1 MDRLSDNGKRLQW
14 QVRAWWVLKWLVFFV
29 SCWFIYLHVK
39 DEWGRIGVHSHPA
52 RAMMQMLE
60 SPFFLLVIFLA
71 FFNWGLE
78 ALKWKYLVRNIETV
92 GFPSA
97 FRAFFNGIT
106 VSFFTPNRS
115 GEFAGRILYLQESN
129 RVRGALLSVVGSSA
143 QLLVT
148 VQAGGIALYHYLDAF
163 LTLPATSMLVLR
175 YSALLLVVTAT
186 LVWFRI
192 PWWLGVLK
200 GFSKKPGWHTAL
212 ETIRRC
218 SMRELLIVWML
229 SAGRYAVFTLQYC
242 LLLYLV
248 EPDWRMEDLVG
259 LCALSFFLITII
271 PSIAL
276 GELGIRGSVNLAV
289 FGSIGV
295 SALGVLVSTFALW
308 SINIALPALLG
319 AVSVL
324 FLKFSTVKR

>member
-1 MDRLSDNGKRLQW
+1 MW
-14 QVRAWWVLKWLVFFV
+14 AWWALKWLVFFV

-39 DEWGRIGVHSHPA
+39 DEWGRIGLHSHPDDA
-52 RAMMQMLE
+52 LLMLLG
-60 SPFFLLVIFLA
+60 SPFFLLVVSLT

-92 GFPSA
+92 SFSTA
-97 FRAFFNGIT
+97 FRAFFNGVT

-148 VQAGGIALYHYLDAF
+148 VQAGGVALYYYLGSF
-163 LTLPATSMLVLR
+163 LTLSEPSLLALR
-175 YSALLLVVTAT
+175 YAALMLAVLAT
-186 LVWFRI
+186 VIWFRI
-192 PWWLGVLK
+192 PWWMGALK

-218 SMRELLIVWML
+218 SRRELLIVWML

-248 EPDWRMEDLVG
+248 EPDWRMVDLAG

-308 SINIALPALLG
+308 SINIALPAVLG
-319 AVSVL
+319 AISVL
-324 FLKFSTVKR
+324 FLKFSMVKR